1 MTLSAWSCLSR
12 IPESFETVDY
22 EDSLGSQYGYD
33 SNVVNCR
40 QVAVGDVLII
50 RDHELIYGF
59 GLVAD
64 IIVRRDA
71 KIMRRCPKCR
81 SASTVKRKVKI
92 PENRCN
98 DCGNEFEAPL
108 LESKDVDVYVA
119 SYDGQWFPLPSPIP
133 ARALLPVYS
142 GRDRQNAIRRLDV
155 SLAFAVLRAAGS
167 VESYLQL
174 ELVARSNH
182 IGGGRIEALVQ
193 RRMGQHR
200 FRAGLLE
207 RFGATC
213 AVTGVQP
220 EVVLDAA
227 HLYNFAERP
236 VHELDEG
243 LLLRADLHRM
253 FDRLLLTFDPESW
266 TSHVA
271 PGLLARNTS
280 LRALDGRPIMV
291 PADLLP
297 NRALIAD
304 HHKTARKRWSVGA

>member
-1 MTLSAWSCLSR
+1 MTFSAWSCLSR
-12 IPESFETVDY
+12 IPESFETIDY
-22 EDSLGSQYGYD
+22 DDSLGLQYGYD

-50 RDHELIYGF
+50 RDHDLIYGF
-59 GLVAD
+59 GLVSD
-64 IIVRRDA
+64 ISVRRDA
-71 KIMRRCPKCR
+71 KIMRRCPRCR
-81 SASTVKRKVKI
+81 SASTVKRKMKL

-98 DCGNEFEAPL
+98 DCQNEFDAPL
-108 LESKDVDVYVA
+108 LESKDVDVFLA
-119 SYDGQWFPLPSPIP
+119 SYDGQWSPLPSPIP
-133 ARALLPVYS
+133 ARALLSVYS

-155 SLAFAVLRAAGS
+155 SLAFAVLRAACS
-167 VESYLQL
+167 VEGYFQL

-182 IGGGRIEALVQ
+182 VDGGRIEALVQ
-193 RRMGQHR
+193 RRIGQHK
-200 FRAGLLE
+200 FRTGLLE

-227 HLYNFAERP
+227 HLYNYAERP
-236 VHELDEG
+236 VHELDGG

-271 PGLLARNTS
+271 PVLLARHAS
-280 LRALDGRPIMV
+280 LRVLDDRPIMV
-291 PADLLP
+291 PAGLLP

-304 HHKTARKRWSVGA
+304 HHQTARKRWSVGV